1 MTMGK
6 QEIEDSLL
14 DLLIM
19 AYVFGNEDV
28 NKSLN
33 EKREPDVNKMKKSVD
48 KKIDGK
54 TWTERVRES
63 TTVEELKRIAI
74 TESHRVFCDGQWDSA
89 KGRAT
94 HKTWVTKQDEKVR
107 DSHWYLDGLTVKID
121 EYFYTLNGDRAKH
134 PGEFGVASED
144 INCRCRLKYSKRSE
158 GEEDE
163 G

>member
-1 MTMGK
+1 MDKT
-6 QEIEDSLL
+6 EIEDSLL

-19 AYVFGNEDV
+19 AYVFGKEDV
-28 NKSLN
+28 EESL
-33 EKREPDVNKMKKSVD
+33 KTKIDTDVDKMEKSVS
-48 KKIDGK
+48 KKIKGE
-54 TWTERVRES
+54 TWKDRIEKSETL
-63 TTVEELKRIAI
+63 EEIKRIFV

-89 KGRAT
+89 DGIAT
-94 HKTWVTKQDEKVR
+94 HKTWVTMQDEKVR